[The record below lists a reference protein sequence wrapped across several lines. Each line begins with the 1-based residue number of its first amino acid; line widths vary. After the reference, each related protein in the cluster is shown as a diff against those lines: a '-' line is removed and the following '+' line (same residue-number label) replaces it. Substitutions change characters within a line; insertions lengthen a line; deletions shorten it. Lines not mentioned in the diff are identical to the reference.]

1 MSNTNFEFRVL
12 IDDDLF
18 DNLKS
23 DDFTLSPTD
32 NKKVLSLV
40 NNFQCDEWMYLE
52 FRNFIFSHLPE
63 TALTKRERD
72 SLLDESEIRTY
83 RAIENLRLT
92 DKNDRGR
99 ASELAE
105 ILLYGIMKKYYGAK
119 EHYRVLPV
127 VPKIF
132 YKQNPNANAL
142 GADSVHIVI
151 ENEQNFS
158 LWLGESKFYNNIQ
171 RSMVDA
177 INSIENLLQL
187 QQLRKENSI
196 IMNLPELDEYLQ
208 DNPNLLK
215 EIKDLLDGYTSID
228 DLMPKLHIPILLLHE
243 CDITKEATEMTDKY
257 KDDIIEYHK
266 KQAEKYF
273 KRQIRKLSTTVHRYN
288 SIKFHL
294 ILFPVPEKK
303 RIVES
308 FIERIKISRSA

>member
-1 MSNTNFEFRVL
+1 MSNKKFEFQVL

-63 TALTKRERD
+63 TALTKKERD

-158 LWLGESKFYNNIQ
+158 LWLGESKFYTNIQ

-187 QQLRKENSI
+187 QQLRKENRI
-196 IMNLPELDEYLQ
+196 IMNLSELDEYLQ
-208 DNPNLLK
+208 DNLNLLE
-215 EIKDLLDGYTSID
+215 EIKDLLDSYTIND
-228 DLMPKLHIPILLLHE
+228 IMPKLHIPILLLHE

>member
-1 MSNTNFEFRVL
+1 MSNTNFEFEVL
-12 IDDDLF
+12 IDDLF
-18 DNLKS
+18 DNLKP
-23 DDFTLSPTD
+23 DDFTLFPTD

-40 NNFQCDEWMYLE
+40 NGFQCGDWWYLK
-52 FRNFIFSHLPE
+52 FRNFIFSYLPE

-72 SLLDESEIRTY
+72 SLLNESETRTY

-92 DKNDRGR
+92 DKNDCGQ

-105 ILLYGIMKKYYGAK
+105 ILLYGIMKKYYGTK

-132 YKQNPNANAL
+132 YKQNTNANAL

-151 ENEQNFS
+151 KNEQDFS
-158 LWLGESKFYNNIQ
+158 LWLGESKFYTNIQ

-196 IMNLPELDEYLQ
+196 IMNLQELDEYLQ

-215 EIKDLLDGYTSID
+215 EIKDLLDENTSID
-228 DLMPKLHIPILLLHE
+228 NIMPKLHIPILLLHE